1 MVTNILDKIRNWN
14 SQYILLA
21 IVITLSFAIL
31 IYDGDK
37 LFRWAWSHEF
47 LNALMGAAV
56 VTLITFSLIKG
67 QANTDSRVDQKRKVF
82 DNQIKAYE
90 IFLETLREV
99 VIKNEI
105 SFEDEKRLQYG
116 VAIIG
121 MHVTSDKMLRLSKD
135 LKKIGLKLRV
145 DNKVDGQ
152 IWPEIIDIVQVF
164 QSTLYEREDYEIDS
178 NLIKAIRNFG
188 DIRLD
193 EENAPIKYVLEYV
206 ECMLS
211 QFNFDTHIGENCLYI
226 NIHFREQ
233 AYKQLKSLS
242 QLKSKTP
249 YRLYVTVNV
258 EKNIGN
264 KYEGCIAVYSGN
276 SRKKQE
282 KLINTIYENFWREP
296 DDLEREKGDFVF
308 KEGPFNIGCME
319 VSYAY
324 FLEFKNRDKYELQ
337 AIVIDIL
344 SYLSDLWDEPDRRYR
359 CLRWEKNENAWKEKI
374 VCFTPNDRE

>member
-1 MVTNILDKIRNWN
+1 MMTKILDKIRNWN

-116 VAIIG
+116 VAVIG

-145 DNKVDGQ
+145 DNEVDGH

-164 QSTLYEREDYEIDS
+164 QSSLYEREDNELDS
-178 NLIKAIRNFG
+178 NIRKAIRNFG
-188 DIRLD
+188 AIRLD
-193 EENAPIKYVLEYV
+193 EKNEPVKFVLEYV
-206 ECMLS
+206 ECMLT
-211 QFNFDTHIGENCLYI
+211 QFDFDTHIDKNCLYI
-226 NIHFREQ
+226 NIHIREQ
-233 AYKQLKSLS
+233 AYKQLKTLS

-264 KYEGCIAVYSGN
+264 KYEGGIAVYSGKN
-276 SRKKQE
+276 RNKQE
-282 KLINTIYENFWREP
+282 KLIKAIYEYFWREP
-296 DDLEREKGDFVF
+296 DDLKRGKGDFVF
-308 KEGPFNIGCME
+308 KEGPFDMGGME
-319 VSYAY
+319 VNYAY

-344 SYLSDLWDEPDRRYR
+344 SYLSVLWDEPDRRYR
-359 CLRWEKNENAWKEKI
+359 CLRWEKNDNAWKERI
-374 VCFTPNDRE
+374 VCFTPSDSE